1 MSGADRG
8 GSFARVFSF
17 GKKNVRPA
25 CAVTPVA
32 GDGRAL
38 VVRLSG
44 EWRARAS
51 VPDASFLEAALAA
64 ENPPRRI
71 VFDAEGVTAF
81 DSALP
86 AFVLRCRRI
95 ATAHEAEVDTSGLP
109 EGVLRLLRLALARPE
124 REESEH
130 EEDDVTFLHV
140 AGEWG
145 VKSAKSWLKAV
156 EFVGAT
162 AAALVAFARGRARC
176 RKSELLYFIQMTG
189 VDALPIVT
197 LISFLTG
204 LIMAYVGSV
213 QLRNFGATIYVANLV
228 GLAMVREMGV
238 LMTGVI
244 LCGRT
249 GTAYAAQL
257 GSMNASEETSAFR
270 VLGVNPVEFLVLP
283 RLLALALMMPLLTLY
298 SNFVGMIGGLV
309 VVTSMDVTV
318 DQYVLQLVKAINLA
332 NFCSGLIKSVFFG
345 VLIAWAGCF
354 RGMTCGRSSLDVG
367 NAATGAAV
375 LGITLIIV
383 ADAVFAV
390 IFNVVGYF

>member
-1 MSGADRG
+1 M
-8 GSFARVFSF
+8 
-17 GKKNVRPA
+17 
-25 CAVTPVA
+25 
-32 GDGRAL
+32 L
-38 VVRLSG
+38 LIRLSG
-44 EWRARAS
+44 EWRAKFA
-51 VPDASFLEAALAA
+51 VPSAAFLDEALARDGA
-64 ENPPRRI
+64 PKR
-71 VFDAEGVTAF
+71 VAFDAEAVTGF

-86 AFVLRCRRI
+86 AFVLRCKRI
-95 ATAHEAEVDTSGLP
+95 AAEYDAEVDTATLP

-124 REESEH
+124 REDVDH
-130 EEDDVTFLHV
+130 EDEDVTFLHV

-145 VKSAKSWLKAV
+145 VKSVRSWLKAI
-156 EFVGAT
+156 EFIGQT
-162 AAALVAFARGRARC
+162 ASALGSLMRGKARY

-213 QLRNFGATIYVANLV
+213 QLKNFGATIYVANLV

-238 LMTGVI
+238 LMTGII

-257 GSMNASEETSAFR
+257 GSMNASEEIPAFR
-270 VLGVNPVEFLVLP
+270 VLGIDPVEFLVLP

-298 SNFVGMIGGLV
+298 ANFVGMIGGLV

-332 NFCSGLIKSVFFG
+332 NFFSGLIKSVFFG

-354 RGMTCGRSSLDVG
+354 RGMTSGKSSLDVG

-383 ADAVFAV
+383 ADALFAV